1 MSDYSSFFLMK
12 PEDVKRYAVEVLHFF
27 QPDEET
33 DCIEIGDRCNP
44 SMCRSTLHPAGTPHP
59 ASGYTS
65 GASPG
70 C

>member
-33 DCIEIGDRCNP
+33 D
-44 SMCRSTLHPAGTPHP
+44 
-59 ASGYTS
+59 
-65 GASPG
+65 
-70 C
+70 